1 MIKKLQKLSL
11 GWKLVLIQVACL
23 SIIVTIVS
31 TPAAYYYNHYVSE
44 SIIRDRTR
52 VATLAANQLTLK
64 VQFLQA
70 QAQWRASSAAIQAV
84 VSANEVVKDKQRPD
98 LQFAAN
104 ESVVLLSS
112 SSRTPLLSQGV
123 QVAAMLAMAPEV
135 LPNLKDKQLLLPLRT
150 EEGAQQDI
158 LIVTPVL
165 QAGAPIG
172 ALMQSVAAGLLLPDD
187 PTGRLRITT
196 EQQWSERQLV
206 QNNTIAKLPHYVD
219 DRGHAVYGASVPV
232 KLPEFSWQVA
242 SEVDTN
248 TADEPLKNF
257 RWLITWVCL
266 LPTGL
271 VYIATYYASRKVL
284 AEPIQNLIKATN
296 ELHQGDGD
304 FTRRLQRTTHDELG
318 DLADAFNT
326 FISKQQAVL
335 LQVSETIDHLNDSA
349 NHILFSVDGVN
360 ESTSEQAASVE
371 ETSAALEQMSVTI
384 ARNADNARATE
395 RIAAISADNARAGG
409 DVVTQALDEMKKI
422 AEKILL
428 IDEIAQTTNLLALN
442 AEIEAARAGEHGRG
456 FAVVAAEVRKLA
468 ERSKETAYEI
478 SGLSANAMQV
488 SEKAAGIL
496 KEIVPQVIQTS
507 ELVRE
512 ISNASDEQQSG
523 VEQINIAVSQI
534 ENATRRSTETAEML
548 SESVREI
555 NYKIQRLREQALFF
569 KLK

>member
-1 MIKKLQKLSL
+1 
-11 GWKLVLIQVACL
+11 
-23 SIIVTIVS
+23 
-31 TPAAYYYNHYVSE
+31 
-44 SIIRDRTR
+44 
-52 VATLAANQLTLK
+52 
-64 VQFLQA
+64 
-70 QAQWRASSAAIQAV
+70 
-84 VSANEVVKDKQRPD
+84 
-98 LQFAAN
+98 
-104 ESVVLLSS
+104 
-112 SSRTPLLSQGV
+112 
-123 QVAAMLAMAPEV
+123 
-135 LPNLKDKQLLLPLRT
+135 
-150 EEGAQQDI
+150 
-158 LIVTPVL
+158 
-165 QAGAPIG
+165 
-172 ALMQSVAAGLLLPDD
+172 
-187 PTGRLRITT
+187 
-196 EQQWSERQLV
+196 
-206 QNNTIAKLPHYVD
+206 
-219 DRGHAVYGASVPV
+219 
-232 KLPEFSWQVA
+232 
-242 SEVDTN
+242 
-248 TADEPLKNF
+248 
-257 RWLITWVCL
+257 
-266 LPTGL
+266 
-271 VYIATYYASRKVL
+271 
-284 AEPIQNLIKATN
+284 
-296 ELHQGDGD
+296 
-304 FTRRLQRTTHDELG
+304 
-318 DLADAFNT
+318 
-326 FISKQQAVL
+326 
-335 LQVSETIDHLNDSA
+335 
-349 NHILFSVDGVN
+349 
-360 ESTSEQAASVE
+360 
-371 ETSAALEQMSVTI
+371 MSVTI